1 MAQVNSA
8 EVFPSLR
15 TISTDSVGD
24 LQEITSVPALRATGV
39 LSTDI
44 LLSAV
49 NLGADA
55 NNIVVS
61 IVENFGGS
69 ANSIAVNGNAI
80 EVRLQDALT
89 AASGGTPSTLDYN
102 GAFTLTTLNNGGTN
116 IDFHVVDNIVTT
128 SGQDEVKIN
137 ASDDDV
143 SVCLI
148 GDITTYTNQD
158 IRDLL
163 TDSTTAWYAGLQNI
177 FIVGDMGVGQET
189 EQAIEFS
196 STFSNGTVD
205 VNQSASLQDVVSL
218 ISGNAEASALV
229 SVSVD
234 SAKAG
239 DLPSVSSE
247 QLEGGFNP
255 TFADLE
261 ADSQYV
267 LLKID
272 EIHGLTADET
282 NDARKVTWGVIEQY
296 AQYVLGQ
303 SAENQPENFILTR
316 GNPTLVIDG
325 AGTRIRQVYSIQSF
339 YATGDFDLEEETSV

>member
-8 EVFPSLR
+8 DVFPSLR
-15 TISTDSVGD
+15 TISTDSVGE
-24 LQEITSVPALRATGV
+24 LQEITSVPALRAGGV

-44 LLSAV
+44 VLNAV

-61 IVENFGGS
+61 IVENFGGAS
-69 ANSIAVNGNAI
+69 NSIAINGSAI
-80 EVRLQDALT
+80 EVRLKEALT
-89 AASGGTPSTLDYN
+89 PASGGTPSTLDYN

-116 IDFHVVDNIVTT
+116 IDFHVVDNIATT
-128 SGQDEVKIN
+128 SGSDEVKIN

-143 SVCLI
+143 SVCLV
-148 GDITTYTNQD
+148 GDITTYSNQD
-158 IRDLL
+158 IRNLL
-163 TDSTTAWYAGLQNI
+163 TDTTTAWYAGLQSI
-177 FIVGDMGVGQET
+177 FIVGDMISGEDT
-189 EQAIEFS
+189 AQAIEFS

-205 VNQSASLQDVVSL
+205 VNQSATLQDIVDL
-218 ISGNAEASALV
+218 ISGSSEASALV
-229 SVSVD
+229 TASVASE
-234 SAKAG
+234 KAS
-239 DLPSVSSE
+239 DLPSVDSE
-247 QLEGGFNP
+247 QLDGGSDA
-255 TFADLE
+255 TIADLE
-261 ADSQYV
+261 ANSQYV

-296 AQYVLGQ
+296 AQYILGQ
-303 SAENQPENFILTR
+303 SVENQPENFILTR

-339 YATGDFDLEEETSV
+339 YATGDFDLEDETSV

>member
-1 MAQVNSA
+1 MAQVDSA
-8 EVFPSLR
+8 DVFPSLR
-15 TISTDSVGD
+15 TISTNSVGD
-24 LQEITSVPALRATGV
+24 LQEITSVPALRAGGV

-44 LLSAV
+44 VLSAV
-49 NLGADA
+49 ELGSDA

-61 IVENFGGS
+61 IVENWGGS
-69 ANSIAVNGNAI
+69 ANSIAVDGNNI
-80 EVRLQDALT
+80 EVRLQETLT
-89 AASGGTPSTLDYN
+89 AASGGSPSTLDYN
-102 GAFTLTTLNNGGTN
+102 SSFTLTTLNNGGTT
-116 IDFHVVDNIVTT
+116 IDFHVVDNIATT

-143 SVCLI
+143 SVCLV
-148 GDITTYTNQD
+148 GDISTYTNQN
-158 IRDLL
+158 IYDLL
-163 TDSTTAWYAGLQNI
+163 TDTTTAWYAGLQNI
-177 FIVGDMGVGQET
+177 FTVGDITSGT
-189 EQAIEFS
+189 EATQAIEFS
-196 STFSNGTVD
+196 STFSNGSPD
-205 VNQSASLQDVVSL
+205 VNQSATLQEVADL
-218 ISGNAEASALV
+218 ITGSAEASALV
-229 SVSVD
+229 SVTLD
-234 SAKAG
+234 AAKAG
-239 DLPSVSSE
+239 DLPSVDSE
-247 QLEGGFNP
+247 QLTGGADA
-255 TFADLE
+255 TIADLD

-339 YATGDFDLEEETSV
+339 YATGDFDLEDETSV